1 MKHQIIF
8 LASLF
13 FSLTTSCNSQE
24 RIYENKLK
32 ECINKKFNDDTY
44 KLDNAAEVD
53 YFSIV
58 VAMEEYFLSKG
69 LSKGITKE
77 NYLNLITNIF
87 KADTKKQKEL
97 YTELIQIANNNN
109 YNGLYFSTDVLQNCP
124 HFILNMEGNK
134 IGSMERQFSEMDKLF
149 AFDPYGQEY
158 IKKLVEVVDENDFKR
173 LTYRVPIITIL
184 FEYLGHLAEEN

>member
-1 MKHQIIF
+1 MKYQIIF
-8 LASLF
+8 LASF
-13 FSLTTSCNSQE
+13 FFLTTSCNSQE

-32 ECINKKFNDDTY
+32 ECINERFNDDIY
-44 KLDNAAEVD
+44 KLDNATEVD

-69 LSKGITKE
+69 LSKGITKK

-87 KADTKKQKEL
+87 KADTKKRKEL
-97 YTELIQIANNNN
+97 YTDLIQITNNNN

-124 HFILNMEGNK
+124 HSILNMEGNK

-184 FEYLGHLAEEN
+184 FEYLGYLVEEN